1 MKQGQSSKLAR
12 ITQNKWWKL
21 LRPHTLASSY
31 VPVFVGSA
39 AALHYSTFKVLP
51 FLAMLFAAF
60 LIQTGTNLFNEYY
73 DYKRG
78 HDDENTVGHGGAITK
93 EKLSASLIRNVAILS
108 FLIALLLGVY
118 LCITVS
124 WYLAAIGVIS
134 MIVGFLYTGGPL
146 PIAHTPFGELI
157 AGFFMGGIITY
168 LSFFI
173 QTGYLNK
180 TIIFLSFPL
189 IVMIGNMLL
198 ANSLR
203 DIEEDTRNGRLTLA
217 ILLGR
222 RWATVFY
229 AAMWLFAFGWTWSLV
244 FTMNLTPFLFITLI
258 AVPPALMSIYIF
270 WKQHEV
276 MKMIPGMATC
286 SKAIKYYGLL
296 TALALIIGLAF

>member
-1 MKQGQSSKLAR
+1 MKQGQTPKLAR

-39 AALHYSTFKVLP
+39 AALHYTTFKVLP

-78 HDDENTVGHGGAITK
+78 HDDENKVGHGGAITN
-93 EKLSASLIRNVAILS
+93 EKMSASFIRNLAFLS
-108 FLIALLLGVY
+108 FIIALLLGLY
-118 LCITVS
+118 LCVTVS
-124 WYLAAIGVIS
+124 WYLALIGLIS

-146 PIAHTPFGELI
+146 PIAHTPLGELM

-168 LSFFI
+168 ISFFI
-173 QTGYLNK
+173 QTDFINQVIVYLS
-180 TIIFLSFPL
+180 LPL
-189 IVMIGNMLL
+189 ILMIGNMLL

-203 DIEEDTRNGRLTLA
+203 DLEEDTRNGRLTLA
-217 ILLGR
+217 ILLGK
-222 RWATVFY
+222 RWGTVLY
-229 AAMWLFAFGWTWSLV
+229 AALWLISFGWTWSLI
-244 FTMNLTPFLFITLI
+244 FTIHLTPFLLLTLI
-258 AVPPALMSIYIF
+258 AIPPAAISVIVF
-270 WKQHEV
+270 WRQTEV
-276 MKMIPGMATC
+276 IKMIPGMANC

-296 TALALIIGLAF
+296 TTLALLISLAF